1 MDSKKGSPH
10 QSQRNL
16 SGVVDN
22 KSILLGASFLMTF
35 ATFRLFYPSNPMISS
50 MLADGHLEEEPGV
63 EERFQNGPGRRGPR
77 AVVRHAED
85 AAGSFRDDLA
95 KPQVELAIRGEALEH
110 LDDSQRHVLESVDL
124 EALGGRSGKS
134 DPRSPNG
141 SSSPPVWPRA
151 RRGTRGAAES
161 AQVPSSA
168 RFA

>member
-63 EERFQNGPGRRGPR
+63 EERLQDRTRDAGPVG
-77 AVVRHAED
+77 VVV
-85 AAGSFRDDLA
+85 L
-95 KPQVELAIRGEALEH
+95 LE
-110 LDDSQRHVLESVDL
+110 
-124 EALGGRSGKS
+124 
-134 DPRSPNG
+134 
-141 SSSPPVWPRA
+141 
-151 RRGTRGAAES
+151 
-161 AQVPSSA
+161 
-168 RFA
+168 